1 LKQNFSQQNNNHK
14 KEINLKFDHK
24 MGRTELTLNKEFH
37 ISHLKENSSN
47 IWQAGATIAN
57 NQNIKRSIM
66 QGHELIH

>member
-1 LKQNFSQQNNNHK
+1 
-14 KEINLKFDHK
+14 